1 MPIPSA
7 SRLRAGLIVLGYAA
21 AGALVTSADDIGFA
35 GADQARFDPQN
46 QPVAAMI
53 ARRVS
58 DLRYGTAWRGEAEPG
73 RTVAAV
79 PFAAPPPLAPRGA

>member
-7 SRLRAGLIVLGYAA
+7 SRLRAGLIVLGYA
-21 AGALVTSADDIGFA
+21 
-35 GADQARFDPQN
+35 RFDPQS